1 MNKKLLFATMS
12 LAALTACTNDDFES
26 KNVAQEVSPI
36 QFEVINDNEALTRA
50 SMDGNAAKT
59 VIKWSAADGDLF
71 TLYHGSTAAG
81 TNYVD
86 GYENATYKATANAGS
101 AATLTTP
108 SMIKQGRAIMV
119 WPVDTTFRYNDD
131 NKLTVSIPGGA
142 IKQTNIE
149 NNIPYVSDLINIG
162 AYLPYSETVPAGSPA
177 GTQPTAYNRAGK
189 DRKYPV
195 FMRPMAS
202 QLIIHADYVGTDDD
216 IATLYKGGSEG
227 LSDAEAI
234 AEIDVKSVEL
244 HTANTGAAGETPF
257 NTKVPLKFSDPTAV
271 GSPYVNAAAEIDV
284 PTQWATVANNKW
296 EQVTEFDLANVA
308 AGDKVGA
315 LISTCT
321 TGVESCKFLVLPQA
335 NINAATA
342 GAGVVDASVV
352 VNTRYGKV
360 TIKAP
365 GAGPLT
371 KVDYDAA
378 EYAKAWYRYL
388 DAATAAEGYETK
400 ATTATANGYQ
410 TTANIAQGMMQVIDV
425 FSGYK
430 YKDGIAKGEP
440 VGAAGNRWVKVN
452 LNHLDMS
459 DLHINTDKWLRDAAR
474 VWQKLGLESATV
486 YLDGTAGEF
495 EISQNTI
502 DLINSINALQAN
514 IDANRSFTVQP
525 CNTAGEVCNT
535 IVVTGG
541 GAIRDLRFIKANGAH
556 LANVALNAGE
566 TWNWTVNT
574 AGEYI
579 ITAAD
584 EDIKSII
591 NRGTMAF
598 AANATL
604 QISDNGITPANFVAG
619 GPANKQNALLFENR
633 GTLNVNS
640 GVLYVQTNVKNYG
653 TVNIVKGAQYRQ
665 DGRPFNTSFTND
677 ADTKPARFL
686 AVPAN
691 EVVGKVINKGVFA
704 TVNAAGNA
712 SIGTINNYGLIE
724 HKDVDAKTYI
734 TTNQTGGDFG
744 TAFGAA
750 NKMGRINLPWSNK
763 EEDNISVSAAANTG
777 FISVTIDD
785 DATLTSTNL
794 NATAVGA
801 LVNYVIINSQIE
813 AITYLPA
820 TIKFVEV
827 AMTDKTKEIAW
838 NLSYKD
844 ANGVIQVGTATYDG
858 LIVLSPVNIK
868 LNTEIKVAKAT
879 YLGADMYVGGK
890 LFWYDTTIPGYVN
903 NAITPAPNAFWNGYY
918 GNTQGNYTTKYITY

>member
-26 KNVAQEVSPI
+26 KNVAEEVSPV

-71 TLYHGSTAAG
+71 TLYHGGALTG
-81 TNYVD
+81 GNPLPNTV
-86 GYENATYKATANAGS
+86 GGFENATYKATANAGS

-108 SMIKQGRAIMV
+108 TMIKTGKAIMV
-119 WPVDTTFRYNDD
+119 WPVDTTFRFSNTDGGVL
-131 NKLTVSIPGGA
+131 KVSIPA
-142 IKQTNIE
+142 NQTNIE
-149 NNIPYVSDLINIG
+149 NNIPYVSDLINIY
-162 AYLPYSETVPAGSPA
+162 AYGTGYSGTHVNGTNPAEPNSFN
-177 GTQPTAYNRAGK
+177 TAGK

-244 HTANTGAAGETPF
+244 HTAAAGATKF
-257 NTKVPLKFSDPTAV
+257 NTKVPLKFGDPTSAT
-271 GSPYVNAAAEIDV
+271 YVNAAAEIDV
-284 PTQWATVANNKW
+284 PTQWATVDNNAW
-296 EQVTEFDLANVA
+296 EGVTEFDLGGALTQVA
-308 AGDKVGA
+308 A
-315 LISTCT
+315 LTSTCT
-321 TGVESCKFLVLPQA
+321 TGIESCKFLILPQA
-335 NINAATA
+335 NINTATA

-371 KVDYDAA
+371 KVDYDAT
-378 EYAKAWYRYL
+378 EYGKAWYRYL
-388 DAATAAEGYETK
+388 DAATAGEAYETK

-410 TTANIAQGMMQVIDV
+410 TTANIAQGMMQVLDV
-425 FSGYK
+425 FSAYK

-440 VGAAGNRWVKVN
+440 VGAAGNRWVEVR

-459 DLHINTDKWLRDAAR
+459 DLHINYRDGENGDKWLRDAAR

-486 YLDGTAGEF
+486 YLDGDATTGEF

-556 LANVALNAGE
+556 LANVALKAGE
-566 TWNWTVNT
+566 TWSWTVNT
-574 AGEYI
+574 AGNYI

-604 QISDNGITPANFVAG
+604 QISDNGITAG
-619 GPANKQNALLFENR
+619 TANKQNALLFQNE

-653 TVNIVKGAQYRQ
+653 TVNIAKGAQYRQ
-665 DGRPFNTSFTND
+665 DGRAFNTSFTND
-677 ADTKPARFL
+677 AKTKPGRFL
-686 AVPAN
+686 ANPAN

-712 SIGTINNYGLIE
+712 TIGTIDNYGLIE

-734 TTNQTGGDFG
+734 TTNQTGGNFG
-744 TAFGAA
+744 SAFNATT

-820 TIKFVEV
+820 TIKYVEV

-858 LIVLSPVNIK
+858 LIILTPVNIK

-890 LFWYDTTIPGYVN
+890 LMYDKTGTWTSVTD
-903 NAITPAPNAFWNGYY
+903 AINPAPGAFWNGYY
-918 GNTQGNYTTKYITY
+918 GNTQSNYTTKYITY